1 VQWYIKVL
9 KQYAVFSGRARRK
22 EFWMYTLFTIIFT
35 ILAMVLD
42 NILGLTISING
53 ESIGYGWMYIAYGL
67 ATLVPN
73 ISVAVRR
80 LHDINKSGWWMLIAL
95 IPILGSIWLLVL
107 EVTEGDKGKN
117 DYGPDP
123 KAAERKAA

>member
-1 VQWYIKVL
+1 MQWYIKVL
-9 KQYAVFSGRARRK
+9 KQYADFSGRARRK
-22 EFWMYTLFTIIFT
+22 EFWMYTLFTIIFA
-35 ILAMVLD
+35 ILARVLD
-42 NILGLTISING
+42 NVLGLDFKFNG
-53 ESIGYGWMYIAYGL
+53 ESLLFGWMYLAYVLVTFIPGIAV
-67 ATLVPN
+67 T
-73 ISVAVRR
+73 VRR
-80 LHDINKSGWWMLIAL
+80 LHDTNKSGWWGLIAL